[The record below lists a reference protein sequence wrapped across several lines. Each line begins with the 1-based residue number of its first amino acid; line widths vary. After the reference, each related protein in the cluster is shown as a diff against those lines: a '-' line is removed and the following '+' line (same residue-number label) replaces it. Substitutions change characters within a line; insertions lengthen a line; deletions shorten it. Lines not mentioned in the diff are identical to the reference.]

1 MECADF
7 GSVDLLY
14 FVHKLLDV
22 SEGLVE
28 KGAGLLHG
36 EQIERDLLIAHLD
49 HFLLYKIKAYFLRID
64 SVSIQGRCIVANFC
78 KIQVKQ
84 TVLRSF
90 LAT

>member
-7 GSVDLLY
+7 SSVDLLY

-49 HFLLYKIKAYFLRID
+49 HFLLDKIKPYFLRID

-78 KIQVKQ
+78 KIQVK
-84 TVLRSF
+84 
-90 LAT
+90 